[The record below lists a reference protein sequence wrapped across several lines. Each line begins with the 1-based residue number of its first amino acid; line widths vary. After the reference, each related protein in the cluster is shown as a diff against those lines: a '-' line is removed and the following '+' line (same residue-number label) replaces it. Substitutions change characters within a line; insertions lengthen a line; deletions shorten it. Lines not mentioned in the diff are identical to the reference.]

1 MGLSDLK
8 KNAMPSS
15 SIQQSLSLDEF
26 IEAANLYAM
35 GQSLNKTKSSHFAFE
50 ADATNANT
58 ADSKVANIT
67 TDIGLSHSNV
77 LLLHKQSLGT
87 EVLSPAKVEA
97 KTHYRKA
104 TFSLSEAA
112 ISQLATLSEE
122 STLSKSKLLRFL
134 IEQHYELPIALRQLR
149 EQQLQNR

>member
-15 SIQQSLSLDEF
+15 NIQSSLSLDEF

-35 GQSLNKTKSSHFAFE
+35 GQSPNKTKDSHFAFE
-50 ADATNANT
+50 AATTNAKT
-58 ADSKVANIT
+58 ADQTFTNIT
-67 TDIGLSHSNV
+67 TDTGLNHSNV
-77 LLLHKQSLGT
+77 LILHKQSLGT

-112 ISQLATLSEE
+112 IRQLATLSQD

-134 IEQHYELPIALRQLR
+134 IKQHYELPIALRQLR
-149 EQQLQNR
+149 EQQRQNR

>member
-15 SIQQSLSLDEF
+15 NIQPSLSLDEF

-35 GQSLNKTKSSHFAFE
+35 GQSPNKIKGSHFAFE
-50 ADATNANT
+50 TATTNAKT
-58 ADSKVANIT
+58 ADQTFTNIT
-67 TDIGLSHSNV
+67 TDTGLNHFNV
-77 LLLHKQSLGT
+77 LFLHKQSLGT
-87 EVLSPAKVEA
+87 EVLSPANVEA

-112 ISQLATLSEE
+112 ISQLATLSQD

-149 EQQLQNR
+149 EQQRQNR